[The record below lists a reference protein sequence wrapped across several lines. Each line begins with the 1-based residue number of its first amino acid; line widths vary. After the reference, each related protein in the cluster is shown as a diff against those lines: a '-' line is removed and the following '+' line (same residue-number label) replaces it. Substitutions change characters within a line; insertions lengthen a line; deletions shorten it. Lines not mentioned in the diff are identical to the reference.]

1 MRNSSARYGKAKPAV
16 SKSELE
22 FGLSWEKWIDGI
34 RNSSNIGLGVGSVF
48 FVMQSLNE
56 KRSVRVKVLDV
67 IDESRVRVLEDG
79 RECEVILAS
88 IAYPPGDEKSI
99 SDGQWMIDTVAKG
112 FFFNMEILK
121 EYQDTRYVT
130 LYALGGES
138 VNQLMLRKGYAR
150 YSAMGIGFQ
159 EAMLEAEKYA
169 KDNRI
174 GIWNSQRELF
184 RNATSTMNK
193 TMDHKKSPVVA
204 S

>member
-1 MRNSSARYGKAKPAV
+1 MV
-16 SKSELE
+16 
-22 FGLSWEKWIDGI
+22 FGILATLALGI
-34 RNSSNIGLGVGSVF
+34 GSVF
-48 FVMQSLNE
+48 YVMQSLNE
-56 KRSVRVKVLDV
+56 KRRVRVKVVDV
-67 IDESRVRVLEDG
+67 VDETRVRVLEEG
-79 RECEVILAS
+79 IEREVVLAG

-99 SDGQWMIDTVAKG
+99 NDGRWMIETVAKG

-138 VNQLMLRKGYAR
+138 VNELMLRKGYAR

-169 KDNRI
+169 KYNRI

-184 RNATSTMNK
+184 RNATSTMSK
-193 TMDHKKSPVVA
+193 AADREGQPVAV

>member
-1 MRNSSARYGKAKPAV
+1 MV
-16 SKSELE
+16 
-22 FGLSWEKWIDGI
+22 FGILATLALGI
-34 RNSSNIGLGVGSVF
+34 GSLF

-67 IDESRVRVLEDG
+67 IDETRVRVLEEG
-79 RECEVILAS
+79 KENEVVLAG
-88 IAYPPGDEKSI
+88 IAYPPGDAKST
-99 SDGQWMIDTVAKG
+99 SDGKWMIETVAKG

-121 EYQDTRYVT
+121 EYQNSRYVR

-138 VNQLMLRKGYAR
+138 VNELMLRKGYAR
-150 YSAMGIGFQ
+150 YSAMGVGFQ
-159 EAMLEAEKYA
+159 EAMLVAEKNA

-193 TMDHKKSPVVA
+193 AGKRDESPVTV

>member
-1 MRNSSARYGKAKPAV
+1 MV
-16 SKSELE
+16 
-22 FGLSWEKWIDGI
+22 FGILATLALGI
-34 RNSSNIGLGVGSVF
+34 GSLF

-67 IDESRVRVLEDG
+67 IDETRVRVLEDG
-79 RECEVILAS
+79 KESEVVLAG
-88 IAYPPGDEKSI
+88 IAYPPGDAKSI
-99 SDGQWMIDTVAKG
+99 SDGKWMIETVAKG

-121 EYQDTRYVT
+121 EYQDSRYVT

-138 VNQLMLRKGYAR
+138 VNELMLRKGYAR

-159 EAMLEAEKYA
+159 EKMLVAEKYA

-193 TMDHKKSPVVA
+193 ADKREESPLTV

>member
-1 MRNSSARYGKAKPAV
+1 MA
-16 SKSELE
+16 L
-22 FGLSWEKWIDGI
+22 GI
-34 RNSSNIGLGVGSVF
+34 GSLF

-67 IDESRVRVLEDG
+67 IDETRVRVLEEG
-79 RECEVILAS
+79 KEAEVVLAG
-88 IAYPPGDEKSI
+88 IAYPPGDAKSI
-99 SDGQWMIDTVAKG
+99 SDGQWIIETMAKG

-121 EYQDTRYVT
+121 EYQNTRYVT

-138 VNQLMLRKGYAR
+138 VNELMLRKGYAR

-184 RNATSTMNK
+184 RNATRTMNQAV
-193 TMDHKKSPVVA
+193 DRDISPVEA